1 MEENNLKYIIHQNY
15 DTSPKLFGVFSYS
28 SIIISL
34 FLIVPIIYLTYISS
48 LTIITKIY
56 IVIFVCIPII
66 ILNYIFSSSN
76 NLYVLLFFIIKYIFS
91 TKVYI
96 YNK

>member
-1 MEENNLKYIIHQNY
+1 MEENSLKYVIHQNY
-15 DTSPKLFGVFSYS
+15 DTAPKLFGVFSYS

-34 FLIVPIIYLTYISS
+34 FLVIPIIYLTYISS
-48 LTIITKIY
+48 FTIITKIY
-56 IVIFVCIPII
+56 ISIFACIPII
-66 ILNYIFSSSN
+66 ILNYVFSSSN
-76 NLYVLLFFIIKYIFS
+76 NLYILLFFVIKYIFS